1 MIQEE
6 RCAAIQDGR
15 FGDPRKK
22 FEPVELIS
30 TLLEASSVTSG
41 DLIQSLKYPVTCS
54 CNDYGED
61 YLTHLP
67 LFVVVGAHL
76 FGLDLS
82 FSKLVFCN
90 PRGFWSPVEYLVC
103 FSLDDN
109 LDPHDVDVPADKEL
123 EDLERAQLLLFL
135 G

>member
-6 RCAAIQDGR
+6 RCAAIQDDQ

-41 DLIQSLKYPVTCS
+41 DLIQSLKYPVTCTVHVVIMVM
-54 CNDYGED
+54 
-61 YLTHLP
+61 THLP
-67 LFVVVGAHL
+67 LFFAVGAHL

-82 FSKLVFCN
+82 FSKLVCCN
-90 PRGFWSPVEYLVC
+90 PRDFWSPVEYLVC
-103 FSLDDN
+103 FSLDDI
-109 LDPHDVDVPADKEL
+109 LRPYDAAVD

>member
-1 MIQEE
+1 
-6 RCAAIQDGR
+6 
-15 FGDPRKK
+15 
-22 FEPVELIS
+22 VELIS

-41 DLIQSLKYPVTCS
+41 DLIQSLKYP
-54 CNDYGED
+54 
-61 YLTHLP
+61 
-67 LFVVVGAHL
+67 LFFAVGAHL
-76 FGLDLS
+76 FRLDLS

-90 PRGFWSPVEYLVC
+90 PRDFWSPVEYLVC

-109 LDPHDVDVPADKEL
+109 LDPHDVDVPVDKEL

>member
-6 RCAAIQDGR
+6 RCASMQDDR

-61 YLTHLP
+61 
-67 LFVVVGAHL
+67 
-76 FGLDLS
+76 
-82 FSKLVFCN
+82 
-90 PRGFWSPVEYLVC
+90 
-103 FSLDDN
+103 
-109 LDPHDVDVPADKEL
+109 
-123 EDLERAQLLLFL
+123 LLFHTL
-135 G
+135 ASFRCGWGTLVWFRSLVLKIGLVQSKGLLEPSGILSLLFS

>member
-6 RCAAIQDGR
+6 RCATIQDDR

-61 YLTHLP
+61 YFTNLP
-67 LFVVVGAHL
+67 LFFAVGAHL
-76 FGLDLS
+76 FGLDLL
-82 FSKLVFCN
+82 FPKLVYCN
-90 PRGFWSPVEYLVC
+90 PRDFWSLVE
-103 FSLDDN
+103 F
-109 LDPHDVDVPADKEL
+109 
-123 EDLERAQLLLFL
+123 
-135 G
+135 